1 MSEEFANHYND
12 CITTIDH
19 VEQMIAWLD
28 KYRKTGDK
36 RNLFAARD
44 HETLIRKA
52 IPKIKNAN
60 QSLITEP
67 KNKAA

>member
-1 MSEEFANHYND
+1 
-12 CITTIDH
+12 
-19 VEQMIAWLD
+19 MIAWLD